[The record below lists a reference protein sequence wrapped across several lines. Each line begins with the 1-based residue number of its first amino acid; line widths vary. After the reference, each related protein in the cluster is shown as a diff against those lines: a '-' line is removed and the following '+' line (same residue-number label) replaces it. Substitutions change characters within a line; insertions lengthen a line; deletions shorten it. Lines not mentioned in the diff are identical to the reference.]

1 MKKLLAQTPYDL
13 GTIGEGEGLGPWSE
27 PGKIANASG
36 LFGTIISNVIGFM
49 TIGGGIWFMFQLV
62 IGTYSWMSSGGDQA
76 RIQTAQRKI
85 SNAFMGLVILV
96 AAYALIW
103 LIGELLGFKILQIPN
118 LIQQLGP
125 EK

>member
-1 MKKLLAQTPYDL
+1 MKKLLAQTPHDL

-27 PGKIANASG
+27 PGQIANAAG

-49 TIGGGIWFMFQLV
+49 TIFGGLWFMFQLV

-85 SNAFMGLVILV
+85 SNAFIGLVILV

-103 LIGELLGFKILQIPN
+103 LIGELLGFKILQIPK

-125 EK
+125 K